1 MYYIRIDR
9 LNGMK
14 DYLSLAE
21 NLYDRG
27 YSDSA
32 EYFPGGW
39 TDNVVNNI
47 APHLKFDNI
56 EDATAF
62 SLTFG
67 GEVSTEVPCIV
78 L

>member
-39 TDNVVNNI
+39 TDN
-47 APHLKFDNI
+47 I

-67 GEVSTEVPCIV
+67 GEVSTEVPCTV
-78 L
+78 YRV